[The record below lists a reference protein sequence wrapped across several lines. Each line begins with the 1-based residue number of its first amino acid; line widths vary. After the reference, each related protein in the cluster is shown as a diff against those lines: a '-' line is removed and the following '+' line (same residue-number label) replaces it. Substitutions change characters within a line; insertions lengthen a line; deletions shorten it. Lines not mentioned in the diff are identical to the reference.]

1 MQIFSVLFVAALVF
15 AICRGVD
22 IAFQKLFRGKAEHLS
37 GFAVRVSKRYGLFGV
52 ILTSVGI
59 AAPFTSDSQG
69 KIMLYGGIAV
79 ALMGLAMVVYYL
91 SSGIFYNEDTFRISA
106 FGKKDL
112 VYRYN
117 QIASQRLYVLT
128 GGSLIVELSMT
139 DGSTVSVATTMDG
152 AEAFLDAA
160 FAHWCRQ
167 RGVNPAACT
176 FHDKEKSW
184 WFPHEE
190 EA

>member
-1 MQIFSVLFVAALVF
+1 MQVFFVLFVAALVF
-15 AICRGVD
+15 FLCRGVD
-22 IAFQKLFRGKAEHLS
+22 RAFQRIFRSKAEHLS
-37 GFAVRVSKRYGLFGV
+37 GLAVRVSKRYGLFGV
-52 ILTSVGI
+52 ILTAIGV
-59 AAPFTSDSQG
+59 AAPFTVGTQG

-79 ALMGLAMVVYYL
+79 AIMGIAMIVYYL
-91 SSGIFYNEDTFRISA
+91 SSGIFYNDDSFRVCA
-106 FGKKDL
+106 FGKRDS

-139 DGSTVSVATTMDG
+139 DGSAVSVATTMDG

-167 RGVNPAACT
+167 RGVNPAECI

-190 EA
+190 DV